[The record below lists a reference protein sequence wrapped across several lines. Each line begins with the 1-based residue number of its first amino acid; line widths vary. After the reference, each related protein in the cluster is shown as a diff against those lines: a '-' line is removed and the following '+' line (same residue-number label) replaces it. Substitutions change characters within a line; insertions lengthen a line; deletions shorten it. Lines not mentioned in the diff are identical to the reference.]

1 MVASFRKIDYRVRPA
16 KSIERKMLAESFRRL
31 SEFENTSHYRY
42 VGLGSLYFSDFM
54 LFHKQ
59 LGCENMVSIEDTSDP
74 VVKQRFHLNVPY
86 GHIEMKFGNSAVVLQ
101 TLPWE
106 PKTIA
111 WMDYDGPLVAS
122 CLGDIEYMIRHAAS
136 GSILLLSINAGNIN
150 TTEID
155 AGDGAKIDAVGGLKR
170 AVGAAAVPPE
180 VANRDLSGWGVAK
193 VYRTI
198 VNETISQALRT
209 RNATRLVG
217 EKINYRQLYNFH
229 YTDGVKM
236 LTLGGIVFDERDE
249 ALVTKCAFDQM
260 GFVRSGEDA
269 YRIDPPNLTYL
280 EMRQIDA
287 HRRRPAVG
295 LPLPPADVAK
305 YEQTY
310 RYFPTFIE
318 AEVS

>member
-31 SEFENTSHYRY
+31 SEFESTSRYRY
-42 VGLGSLYFSDFM
+42 IGLGSLYFSDFM

-59 LGCENMVSIEDTSDP
+59 LGCELMVSIEDTSDP
-74 VVKQRFHLNVPY
+74 VVQRRFHLNVPY
-86 GHIEMKFGNSAVVLQ
+86 GHIEMKFGSSAVILQ

-111 WMDYDGPLVAS
+111 WMDYDGPLVGS

-136 GSILLLSINAGNIN
+136 GSILLLSVNAGNIN
-150 TTEID
+150 VPEGETEKVD
-155 AGDGAKIDAVGGLKR
+155 AIERLKL

-180 VANRDLSGWGVAK
+180 VANRDLSGWGVAR
-193 VYRTI
+193 VYRSI

-209 RNATRLVG
+209 RNATRPAG
-217 EKINYRQLYNFH
+217 EKVRYRQLYNFH
-229 YTDGVKM
+229 YTDGVRM
-236 LTLGGIVFDERDE
+236 LTLGGLVYDERDE
-249 ALVTKCAFDQM
+249 ALVSKCAFDQM
-260 GFVRSGEDA
+260 DFIRGGDDPYQIA
-269 YRIDPPNLTYL
+269 PPNLTYL

-287 HRRRPAVG
+287 QRRRPTVD
-295 LPLPPADVAK
+295 LPLPPSDVAR

>member
-16 KSIERKMLAESFRRL
+16 KSIERKMLVESFRRL
-31 SEFENTSHYRY
+31 SEFESTAHYRY

-54 LFHKQ
+54 LFHKR

-74 VVKQRFHLNVPY
+74 VIQQRFHLNVPY
-86 GHIEMKFGNSAVVLQ
+86 GHIEMRFGNSAVVLQ

-111 WMDYDGPLVAS
+111 WMDYDGPLVAA
-122 CLGDIEYMIRHAAS
+122 CLSDIEYMIQHVAS
-136 GSILLLSINAGNIN
+136 GSILLLSVNAGNIN
-150 TTEID
+150 APELESGKDT
-155 AGDGAKIDAVGGLKR
+155 KIDLVENLKR
-170 AVGAAAVPPE
+170 AVGATAIPPE
-180 VANRDLSGWGVAK
+180 ITNRDLSGWGVAK
-193 VYRTI
+193 IYRNI
-198 VNETISQALRT
+198 VNEAISQALRT
-209 RNATRLVG
+209 RNATRPAG
-217 EKINYRQLYNFH
+217 EKMNYRQLYNFH

-260 GFVRSGEDA
+260 DFVQTGA
-269 YRIDPPNLTYL
+269 APYLIDPPNLTYI

-287 HRRRPAVG
+287 QRRRPSVS
-295 LPLPPADVAK
+295 LPLPPKDVAK
-305 YEQTY
+305 YERTY